1 MLVLARKLG
10 ESILVGDDITIT
22 VVLLSSGKVSLGI
35 AAPKEMNIKRAEL
48 QQKEALEPCKA

>member
-10 ESILVGDDITIT
+10 ESILIGDDITIT
-22 VVLLSSGKVSLGI
+22 VVLLSNGKVSLGI

-48 QQKEALEPCKA
+48 KPKELAECKV

>member
-22 VVLLSSGKVSLGI
+22 VVLLSSGKVSIGI

-48 QQKEALEPCKA
+48 QPKELTECKA